1 MRNLPPADLLTQLPP
16 LQRLL
21 ERLMDCLP
29 RGAAARHYVV
39 QAALLTVAKESFQIY
54 RAISEGIINLADC
67 FFDMEYTDAQKGLE
81 IYKQHTVDNDKLG
94 VRCRNLCS
102 SIYRLSKPCKS
113 QERAWLQAAR
123 PGQRPERERR
133 SLCCLRHPMR

>member
-94 VRCRNLCS
+94 VRWRNLCS
-102 SIYRLSKPCKS
+102 SFCCLSKP
-113 QERAWLQAAR
+113 
-123 PGQRPERERR
+123 
-133 SLCCLRHPMR
+133 